1 MTQKEIVLW
10 FFAYYGVCRFF
21 LDFVCELPM
30 IFNKMKMKKV
40 FRVKKTDGSVL
51 PYLIEQQHSLLGIFH
66 LWSSPQFAPPHR
78 FDNENDACDAIQEY
92 YPKARIYKLL
102 KN

>member
-21 LDFVCELPM
+21 LDFICELPM

-40 FRVKKTDGSVL
+40 FRVKKQMVL
-51 PYLIEQQHSLLGIFH
+51 CCHIL
-66 LWSSPQFAPPHR
+66 
-78 FDNENDACDAIQEY
+78 
-92 YPKARIYKLL
+92 
-102 KN
+102 